1 MSVFERTFKRA
12 MGLWSD
18 GDTLLL
24 SNLYHLHRFN
34 NTLGAGQDADGYD
47 GLYAPRLSHIAGDI
61 DVHDLA
67 LGADGKPVFINAL
80 FSCLATVSDTHSFKP
95 LWRPSFISDLQPEDR
110 CHLNGLALKDG
121 SPAYVTAISSTNV
134 TEGWRDHRQSGGVV
148 IDIES
153 NEIIGQGFS
162 MPHSPRWHN
171 GKLWLA
177 NSGTGE
183 FCWVDLASGK
193 FEPVAFC
200 PGYVRGVAFHG
211 NYAILGLSRPRDNK
225 TFNSLALDDRLEK
238 EQINARS
245 GLVVVDWW

>member
-1 MSVFERTFKRA
+1 M
-12 MGLWSD
+12 
-18 GDTLLL
+18 
-24 SNLYHLHRFN
+24 
-34 NTLGAGQDADGYD
+34 
-47 GLYAPRLSHIAGDI
+47 
-61 DVHDLA
+61 
-67 LGADGKPVFINAL
+67 
-80 FSCLATVSDTHSFKP
+80 
-95 LWRPSFISDLQPEDR
+95 QPEDR

-153 NEIIGQGFS
+153 NEIIGRGFS

-171 GKLWLA
+171 GKFWLA

-183 FCWVDLASGK
+183 FGWVDLTSGK
-193 FEPVAFC
+193 FEPVAFY
-200 PGYVRGVAFHG
+200 PGYVRGAAFHG
-211 NYAILGLSRPRDNK
+211 NHAILGLSRPRDNK
-225 TFNSLALDDRLEK
+225 TFNGLALDDRLEK